1 MAGLVYTEVWVA
13 IKQFLL
19 ATFTAE
25 MAPGGAL
32 EGLVAVETVCP
43 PESKQT
49 PVLGFQ
55 FRTNS
60 DSTWGQH
67 VSKVTA
73 VFEFQIVVQRDYDP
87 NQTDAAKRTAD
98 LAEKWWSDSNGHG
111 LGAVLNANPTLGGLI
126 IDMDVDHQIVV
137 GRDVLDENETGA
149 LVAAR
154 IIVHAEKRT

>member
-1 MAGLVYTEVWVA
+1 MAGLVYQETWQA

-19 ATFTAE
+19 VTLRNE

-32 EGLVAVETVCP
+32 EGLAAVEPVCP
-43 PESKQT
+43 PQSHAT

-60 DSTWGQH
+60 DTTLGQQ
-67 VSKVTA
+67 VSRVTA
-73 VFEFQIVVQRDYDP
+73 VFEFQVNVLRDFDP
-87 NQTDAAKRTAD
+87 AKTDAAKQTLD
-98 LAEKWWSDSNGHG
+98 LVENWWNDGNGNG
-111 LGAVLNANPTLGGLI
+111 LGAVLNANADLGGLI
-126 IDMDVDHQIVV
+126 IDMDIDHQIVV

>member
-1 MAGLVYTEVWVA
+1 MAAVYWETWQV
-13 IKQFLL
+13 IKQFLF

-60 DSTWGQH
+60 DTPMGQNLW
-67 VSKVTA
+67 SVTC
-73 VFEFQIVVQRDYDP
+73 VFEFQINVLRDYDP
-87 NQTDAAKRTAD
+87 TKTDAVKQTAL
-98 LAEKWWSDSNGHG
+98 LAENLWSDGNGKG
-111 LGAVLNANPTLGGLI
+111 LGAVLNANATLGGLATYF
-126 IDMDVDHQIVV
+126 DLDHQIVV

-149 LVAAR
+149 VVAAR
-154 IIVHAEKRT
+154 MIVHAQKSEF